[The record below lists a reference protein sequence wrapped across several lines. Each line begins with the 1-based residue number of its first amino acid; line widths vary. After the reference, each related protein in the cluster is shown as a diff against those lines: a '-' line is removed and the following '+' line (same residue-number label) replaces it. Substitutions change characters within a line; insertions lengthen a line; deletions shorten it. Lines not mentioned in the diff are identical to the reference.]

1 MGDFSGIGQFPVSF
15 RVAFKKHTNCWQMW
29 TGIFGVQC
37 GIGSKLLQTIVCSQD
52 ANCLL
57 ESGERKIQQCPLTIV
72 SGLLNETIGCAALF

>member
-1 MGDFSGIGQFPVSF
+1 VGDFGGIGQFRVRF

-52 ANCLL
+52 RNCLL
-57 ESGERKIQQCPLTIV
+57 ESGERKIQAPTDHC
-72 SGLLNETIGCAALF
+72 